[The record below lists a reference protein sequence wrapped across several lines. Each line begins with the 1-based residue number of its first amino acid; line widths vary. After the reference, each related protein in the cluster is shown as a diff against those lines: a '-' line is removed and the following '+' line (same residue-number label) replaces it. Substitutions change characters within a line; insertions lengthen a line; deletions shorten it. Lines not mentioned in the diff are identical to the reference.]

1 MTFINIIYTI
11 LYIYLGVSVLY
22 ALIFSLAGRFGKLKK
37 PLGFAPEGKFAVMI
51 PTYKSDEVIL
61 NTAKD
66 ALMQKY
72 PHDCYDIVVIA
83 DSLQADTINKLKAM
97 PIKVIEVNFEKSTKA
112 KSLNEAFRVL
122 PEDKYDYALILD
134 ADNIMERDFLKKIN
148 AKLYE
153 KNYQAIQG
161 HRVAKNLNTNFAILD
176 AISEEVNNH
185 IYRKGHR
192 VLGLSSG
199 LIGSGMAFDYKMY
212 QEVLATI
219 HAVGGFDKESE
230 LKLLRKKVKIEYA
243 EDALVY
249 DEKVENSEVFGNQRK
264 RWISAQI
271 HYFRKFFL
279 AGISDLFLKGNID
292 FFDKAFQQVLMPRV
306 MLLGTLIIFT
316 GISLAFKITG
326 LIAGPSFESWLIL
339 LASWALGI
347 LLGIPAE
354 YYNRKTLK
362 AIMQLPKA
370 VFIMFATVLKLKGA
384 NKTFIHTPHRVI
396 PSEPGSDDR

>member
-1 MTFINIIYTI
+1 MTFISIIYTV
-11 LYIYLGVSVLY
+11 LYIYLGISVLY
-22 ALIFSLAGRFGKLKK
+22 ALIFSLAGKFGKLKT
-37 PLGFAPEGKFAVMI
+37 PVGFAPESKFAILI

-61 NTAKD
+61 STARD

-83 DSLQADTINKLKAM
+83 DSLQPETINKLKSM
-97 PIKVIEVNFEKSTKA
+97 PLKVLEVNFEKSTKA
-112 KSLNEAFRVL
+112 KSLNEAFKIL
-122 PEDKYDYALILD
+122 PENKYDYALILD

-148 AKLYE
+148 TRLYE
-153 KNYQAIQG
+153 KGYQAIQG

-192 VLGLSSG
+192 VMGLSSG

-212 QEVLATI
+212 KEVLATI

-249 DEKVENSEVFGNQRK
+249 DEKVETSEVFGNQRK
-264 RWISAQI
+264 RWISAQV

-292 FFDKAFQQVLMPRV
+292 FFDKAFQQFLMPRV

-316 GISLAFKITG
+316 GISLVFKITG
-326 LIAGPSFESWLIL
+326 LVAGPSFESWLIL
-339 LASWALGI
+339 LACWALGI
-347 LLGIPAE
+347 LLAIPSD

-362 AIMQLPKA
+362 AVLQLPKA
-370 VFIMFATVLKLKGA
+370 VIIMFATVLKLKGA
-384 NKTFIHTPHRVI
+384 NKTFIHTPHRVM
-396 PSEPGSDDR
+396 PSEPGPEER